1 MNRYLLEVG
10 VEEFPSRFIES
21 TKRQLL
27 QNLLK
32 NLEERGLMVASS
44 RVESTPRRFAVWLE
58 DLKQKDSASEET
70 LRGPSVSVAYDA
82 QGAPSK
88 ALQGFM
94 RSKGVGPEAIFT
106 EGDYVFA
113 RVSKEVVSIESILT
127 EAVPKAIRAISNPR
141 SMRWGGKNL
150 RFLRPIRW
158 LLSLYN
164 DEVLPFSLEEI
175 PVGRMTRGHRFLG
188 KQELE
193 IPTIDAYEEMLRA
206 AFVIVD
212 EEERRAIIVR
222 GLNKKAREHGGVPM
236 EEEELLSEVVHIVEY
251 PTVFI
256 GKIPKKYLSL
266 PQEVIITPMKDHQRY
281 FPVLDDEGK
290 LLPYFLSVRN
300 GNEEGLENVIAGNE
314 KVLVPRLEDARF
326 FYDHDRAHPLEEN
339 LLRLD
344 ELIFHEQLG
353 TMLDKTKRLESLVV
367 SLSKDMECGPDT
379 EENVKRAAYL
389 SKADLV
395 TEMVVEFTELQGV
408 MGRIYAEAFGEKALV
423 AQAIE
428 EQYQPIGSDGSLPKS
443 TIGTI
448 LSLADKVDN
457 IAGLFAIEVE
467 ISGSQDPFGLRRAA
481 NGMIDMIQGAALRI
495 DLEEAFRDAL
505 VLYVEQQGL
514 VFDYD
519 VVMGRI
525 YDFLFG
531 RLRTKLSDA
540 GVRYDVIDAVLLSGD
555 RDLLSL
561 MEKAMALQKWLEKPQ
576 GQALI
581 TDFVRVASLAKNDQ
595 GQAIDEASLAE
606 GDRAFLAHLEGLQAI
621 SDQIKQGCYEEALT
635 LFEGFMPAVND
646 YLDATMILVDEDA
659 LRGSRLAMLKKIDQ
673 VIGRILLAEKIV
685 RD

>member
-32 NLEERGLMVASS
+32 YLEERGLMVASS

-113 RVSKEVVSIESILT
+113 RVSKEVVSIESILK

-408 MGRIYAEAFGEKALV
+408 MGRIYAESSGEKALV

-595 GQAIDEASLAE
+595 GQAIDEASLTE

>member
-113 RVSKEVVSIESILT
+113 RVSKEVVSIESILK

-193 IPTIDAYEEMLRA
+193 IPTIDAYEEMLRV

-408 MGRIYAEAFGEKALV
+408 MGRIYAEASGEKALV

-428 EQYQPIGSDGSLPKS
+428 EQYQPIGSDGSLPTS

-595 GQAIDEASLAE
+595 GQAIDEASLTE

>member
-408 MGRIYAEAFGEKALV
+408 MGRIYAEASGEKALV

>member
-113 RVSKEVVSIESILT
+113 RVSKEVVSIESILK

-290 LLPYFLSVRN
+290 LLPYFLSVRS
-300 GNEEGLENVIAGNE
+300 GNKEGLENVIAGNE

-408 MGRIYAEAFGEKALV
+408 MGRIYAEASGEKALV

-595 GQAIDEASLAE
+595 GQAIDEASLTE

>member
-94 RSKGVGPEAIFT
+94 RSKGVGPKAIFT

-113 RVSKEVVSIESILT
+113 RVSKEVVSIESILK

-290 LLPYFLSVRN
+290 LLPYFLSVRS

-408 MGRIYAEAFGEKALV
+408 MGRIYAEASGEKALV

-531 RLRTKLSDA
+531 RLRTKQSDA

-595 GQAIDEASLAE
+595 GQAIDEASLTE

>member
-44 RVESTPRRFAVWLE
+44 RVESTPRRFAIWLE

-113 RVSKEVVSIESILT
+113 RVSKEVVSIESILK

-408 MGRIYAEAFGEKALV
+408 MGRIYAEASGEKALV

-595 GQAIDEASLAE
+595 GQAIDEASLTE

>member
-113 RVSKEVVSIESILT
+113 RVSKEVVSIESILK

-408 MGRIYAEAFGEKALV
+408 MGRIYAEASGEKALV

-481 NGMIDMIQGAALRI
+481 NGMIDMIQKAALRI

-561 MEKAMALQKWLEKPQ
+561 MEKAMALQKWIEKPQ

-595 GQAIDEASLAE
+595 GQAIDEASLTE

>member
-113 RVSKEVVSIESILT
+113 RVSKEVVSIESILK

-408 MGRIYAEAFGEKALV
+408 MGRIYAEASGEKALV

-595 GQAIDEASLAE
+595 GQAIDEASLTE

>member
-379 EENVKRAAYL
+379 EENVKRVAYL

-408 MGRIYAEAFGEKALV
+408 MGRIYAEASGEKALV

>member
-113 RVSKEVVSIESILT
+113 RVSKEVVSIESILK

-175 PVGRMTRGHRFLG
+175 PVGRVTRGHRFLG

-408 MGRIYAEAFGEKALV
+408 MGRIYADASGEKALV

-595 GQAIDEASLAE
+595 GQAIDEASLTE

>member
-113 RVSKEVVSIESILT
+113 RVSKEVVSIESILK

-408 MGRIYAEAFGEKALV
+408 MGRIYAEASGEKALV

-481 NGMIDMIQGAALRI
+481 NGMIDMIQKAALRI

-595 GQAIDEASLAE
+595 GQAIDEASLTE

>member
-106 EGDYVFA
+106 KGDYVFA
-113 RVSKEVVSIESILT
+113 RVSKEVVSIESILK

-175 PVGRMTRGHRFLG
+175 PVDRMTRGHRFLG

-408 MGRIYAEAFGEKALV
+408 MGRIYAEASGEKALV

-540 GVRYDVIDAVLLSGD
+540 GIRYDVIDAVLLSGD

-595 GQAIDEASLAE
+595 GQAIDEASLTE